1 MEPMPYSEE
10 FANRLFNQFSNEFAK
25 LSDAN
30 IEKLLNTKDTQ
41 GAYVGLKLGFEM
53 LKREEEGKTT
63 LRSISLEELRAEE
76 TAAINASTAQ
86 VVKLRTI
93 DATGQLEDQ
102 FIVKD
107 ETLRANISPLVEQTI
122 SQNVNNIDYE
132 MSKLVE
138 SNKIESNC
146 KS

>member
-1 MEPMPYSEE
+1 
-10 FANRLFNQFSNEFAK
+10 
-25 LSDAN
+25 
-30 IEKLLNTKDTQ
+30 
-41 GAYVGLKLGFEM
+41 M

-63 LRSISLEELRAEE
+63 LRSISLSQLRAEE

-86 VVKLRTI
+86 VVKLRTL

-107 ETLRANISPLVEQTI
+107 ETLRANISPVIEKNI

-138 SNKIESNC
+138 SNKIDSNC